1 MSELFTQQEIELIK
15 KRHHKNRLAFGVIL
29 YHYKTSNEL
38 IINITE
44 IQQYPKFREI
54 SQFIE
59 CYKIPEDLPSKTI
72 DNFCST
78 IRSFFK
84 SSYSKKS
91 HYDELAKFLSKF
103 VLPIKEL
110 NNSELQAIAKEYLKD
125 KKIDSFKDKIL
136 QRVIKDA
143 INDYEKSLFENINNE
158 LSDEQKANFNGL
170 LLTYKYDLTYLGWI
184 NKDITNPSL
193 ESILTLIEI
202 LNLTNKVNIKVSS
215 IVNLPRKRLEKY
227 AESFT
232 RFSPSDLKVMKDKQ
246 RIAHLAIYTYI
257 RRQQII
263 DRIIDMFSKI
273 SKNIIHRSERRMVKK
288 LISQIK
294 KVYGKDTILFN
305 IAEACLDNPDDT
317 IRNKIFPIVGEN
329 KLNSI
334 ILEYKK
340 KGPKYQ
346 NILHEQIRSS
356 YARYYRRMI
365 QPLLSSIILKSNN
378 TNHQPIIEAVELI
391 KKYFNS
397 SKAYFPKDI
406 EVPINFLPKKC
417 QARIIDNNGN
427 IKRICY
433 EVYVLKKLADR
444 IRCREIWVEGSFL
457 HRNPDYDLPKDFDA
471 SNPENYDNLSLPFD
485 PEEFIK
491 QLKENLSKT
500 LEELNNNI
508 KYNRKVRIDDNRI
521 VLSPLEPQKE
531 SQNITYI
538 KKLLQ
543 DKWLATNLIDQFKE
557 ASFRT
562 KFTKSFISYGSKV
575 YLQPT
580 QIAERILLV
589 IYGFGTNVGL
599 KHVRAG
605 SPHINYKQLEHIKD
619 YFVSKDNIKD
629 AICIVANALL
639 NQRSKTLWGE
649 MPVAVAGDSTQF
661 TAYFQNLISEY
672 HNRYGGRGVMI
683 YWHVEKNACC
693 INSQLKSVSNSEVS
707 SMIEGVL
714 RHCTEMSVEK
724 NYVDTHGQSEVGF
737 AFSHLLGFNLMP
749 RLANLSKQKLSR
761 CEIADYNK
769 YSNIQDIMTDTINWD
784 LIKEQYS
791 EMVKYTIA
799 MKENYADPEAIL
811 RRFNRNNLKH
821 PTYLALSQLGKV
833 IKTIFI
839 CKYLM
844 DEKIRQEIHEGLNV
858 VELWNGVSKFI
869 FYGRSGEI
877 SSNRQKNQEISV
889 LSLHL
894 LQLNMVYI
902 NTLMIQQIIKENNL
916 MDKLTKED
924 KRAITPLIYEH
935 VNPYGLFP
943 LDMNERLP
951 DLDYQEAA

>member
-1 MSELFTQQEIELIK
+1 MSVLFTQQEIELIK
-15 KRHHKNRLAFGVIL
+15 RRHHKNRLAFGVIL

-38 IINITE
+38 ITNITD
-44 IQQYPKFREI
+44 IQQYPRFREI
-54 SQFIE
+54 SQLIE

-91 HYDELAKFLSKF
+91 HYDELAKFISKF
-103 VLPIKEL
+103 VLPTKEF

-125 KKIDSFKDKIL
+125 KKIDSFKDKTL

-193 ESILTLIEI
+193 DSILTLIEI
-202 LNLTNKVNIKVSS
+202 LNLTNKVNIEVSS
-215 IVNLPRKRLEKY
+215 IINLPRKRLEKY

-232 RFSPSDLKVMKDKQ
+232 RFSPSDLKLMKDKQ
-246 RIAHLAIYTYI
+246 RIAYLAIYTYT

-365 QPLLSSIILKSNN
+365 QPLLSSIVLKSNN

-391 KKYFNS
+391 KEYFNS

-406 EVPINFLPKKC
+406 EVPTSFLPKKW
-417 QARIIDNNGN
+417 QARIIDNNEN

-444 IRCREIWVEGSFL
+444 IRCREIWIEGSFL
-457 HRNPDYDLPKDFDA
+457 HRNPDYDLPKDFNA

-485 PEEFIK
+485 AEEFIK
-491 QLKENLSKT
+491 KLKENLSKS
-500 LEELNNNI
+500 LEDLNNNI

-531 SQNITYI
+531 SQNVAYI

-543 DKWLATNLIDQFKE
+543 DKWIATNLIDQFKE
-557 ASFRT
+557 ASLRT
-562 KFTKSFISYGSKV
+562 KFTESFISYGSKI

-599 KHVRAG
+599 KHIRAG
-605 SPHINYKQLEHIKD
+605 SPHISYKQLEHIKD
-619 YFVSKDNIKD
+619 YFISKDNIKD
-629 AICIVANALL
+629 AIGIVANALL
-639 NQRSKTLWGE
+639 NQRWKALWGE
-649 MPVAVAGDSTQF
+649 MPIAVAGDSTQF

-707 SMIEGVL
+707 AMIEGVL
-714 RHCTEMSVEK
+714 KHCTEMSVEK
-724 NYVDTHGQSEVGF
+724 SYVDTHGQSEVGF
-737 AFSHLLGFNLMP
+737 AFSHLLGFNL
-749 RLANLSKQKLSR
+749 
-761 CEIADYNK
+761 
-769 YSNIQDIMTDTINWD
+769 
-784 LIKEQYS
+784 
-791 EMVKYTIA
+791 
-799 MKENYADPEAIL
+799 
-811 RRFNRNNLKH
+811 
-821 PTYLALSQLGKV
+821 
-833 IKTIFI
+833 
-839 CKYLM
+839 
-844 DEKIRQEIHEGLNV
+844 
-858 VELWNGVSKFI
+858 
-869 FYGRSGEI
+869 
-877 SSNRQKNQEISV
+877 
-889 LSLHL
+889 
-894 LQLNMVYI
+894 
-902 NTLMIQQIIKENNL
+902 
-916 MDKLTKED
+916 
-924 KRAITPLIYEH
+924 
-935 VNPYGLFP
+935 
-943 LDMNERLP
+943 
-951 DLDYQEAA
+951 

>member
-1 MSELFTQQEIELIK
+1 MK
-15 KRHHKNRLAFGVIL
+15 MRAN
-29 YHYKTSNEL
+29 NEL
-38 IINITE
+38 ITDITE

-54 SQFIE
+54 SQIIQ
-59 CYKIPEDLPSKTI
+59 CYKFPEDLPSKTI

-103 VLPIKEL
+103 VLPTKEL

-125 KKIDSFKDKIL
+125 KKIDNFKDKTL

-143 INDYEKSLFENINNE
+143 INDYEKSLFFENINNE
-158 LSDEQKANFNGL
+158 LSDEQKAQFNGL
-170 LLTYKYDLTYLGWI
+170 LLTYKDDLTYLGWI

-193 ESILTLIEI
+193 DSILTLIEI
-202 LNLTNKVNIKVSS
+202 LNLNNKVNIEVSS
-215 IVNLPRKRLEKY
+215 IINLPRKRLEKY

-246 RIAHLAIYTYI
+246 RIAYLAIYIYI
-257 RRQQII
+257 QRQQII

-317 IRNKIFPIVGEN
+317 IRNNIFPVVGEN

-334 ILEYKK
+334 ILEYRK

-365 QPLLSSIILKSNN
+365 QPLLSSIVLKSNN

-391 KKYFNS
+391 KEYFNS

-406 EVPINFLPKKC
+406 EVPMSFLPKKW
-417 QARIIDNNGN
+417 QARIIDNGGN

-471 SNPENYDNLSLPFD
+471 SNSENYDNLSLPFD
-485 PEEFIK
+485 AEEFIK
-491 QLKENLSKT
+491 QLKENLSKA
-500 LEELNNNI
+500 LEDLNNNI

-531 SQNITYI
+531 SQNIAYI

-543 DKWLATNLIDQFKE
+543 DKWVATNLIDQFKE

-562 KFTKSFISYGSKV
+562 KFTESFISYGSKV

-599 KHVRAG
+599 KHVRA
-605 SPHINYKQLEHIKD
+605 
-619 YFVSKDNIKD
+619 
-629 AICIVANALL
+629 
-639 NQRSKTLWGE
+639 
-649 MPVAVAGDSTQF
+649 
-661 TAYFQNLISEY
+661 
-672 HNRYGGRGVMI
+672 
-683 YWHVEKNACC
+683 
-693 INSQLKSVSNSEVS
+693 
-707 SMIEGVL
+707 
-714 RHCTEMSVEK
+714 
-724 NYVDTHGQSEVGF
+724 
-737 AFSHLLGFNLMP
+737 
-749 RLANLSKQKLSR
+749 
-761 CEIADYNK
+761 
-769 YSNIQDIMTDTINWD
+769 
-784 LIKEQYS
+784 
-791 EMVKYTIA
+791 
-799 MKENYADPEAIL
+799 
-811 RRFNRNNLKH
+811 
-821 PTYLALSQLGKV
+821 
-833 IKTIFI
+833 
-839 CKYLM
+839 
-844 DEKIRQEIHEGLNV
+844 
-858 VELWNGVSKFI
+858 
-869 FYGRSGEI
+869 
-877 SSNRQKNQEISV
+877 
-889 LSLHL
+889 
-894 LQLNMVYI
+894 
-902 NTLMIQQIIKENNL
+902 
-916 MDKLTKED
+916 
-924 KRAITPLIYEH
+924 
-935 VNPYGLFP
+935 
-943 LDMNERLP
+943 
-951 DLDYQEAA
+951 